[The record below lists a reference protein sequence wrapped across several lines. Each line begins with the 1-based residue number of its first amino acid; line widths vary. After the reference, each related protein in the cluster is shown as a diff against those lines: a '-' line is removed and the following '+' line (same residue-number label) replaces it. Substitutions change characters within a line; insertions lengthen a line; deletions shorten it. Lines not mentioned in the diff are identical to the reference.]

1 MIKKGEVEL
10 WKIKP
15 FVHMLKTPLA
25 KYAFDVN
32 TNQLIQVNE
41 ELYDYL
47 KNQATLR

>member
-1 MIKKGEVEL
+1 MEN
-10 WKIKP
+10 KP

-47 KNQATLR
+47 LEQELIAYLNY

>member
-1 MIKKGEVEL
+1 MEN
-10 WKIKP
+10 KP

-47 KNQATLR
+47 KKSSDASISKV